1 MQSSGGGGGS
11 SLNSAGVAQLRLT
24 FYRATRTHPTRR
36 SFVTGGGSDTMNHDV
51 TPLQACFLKY
61 LLIYKKHCMHYVQLP
76 RCQSCVINVKIAVY
90 LQLIATKWHI
100 ENAKLINGD

>member
-61 LLIYKKHCMHYVQLP
+61 LLIYKKKTLYALCSVTTLSVM
-76 RCQSCVINVKIAVY
+76 CNKC
-90 LQLIATKWHI
+90 
-100 ENAKLINGD
+100 